1 MIEVH
6 MDKKRQLTMTIFWGS
21 EIHNLRDAGLL
32 EHLIDWR
39 LLCQIYIPTRQRNPI
54 ANES

>member
-21 EIHNLRDAGLL
+21 EIHNLRDAGSL